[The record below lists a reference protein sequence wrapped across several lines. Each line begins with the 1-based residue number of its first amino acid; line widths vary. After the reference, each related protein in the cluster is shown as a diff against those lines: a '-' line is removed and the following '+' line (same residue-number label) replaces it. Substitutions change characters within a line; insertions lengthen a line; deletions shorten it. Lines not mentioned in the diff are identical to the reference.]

1 MTSETWSAIAGCASA
16 FAAIISLIITAK
28 GLKSQN
34 ESLKESKRRNIQD
47 LLASLA
53 QRANVSVKERVDGD
67 WSFAQFAN
75 VMLSIDTARDVV
87 ERIDGSSG
95 ISKEEAS
102 NYFKKL
108 LDHQIISS
116 IRAGHP
122 PDGAFKKYNSI
133 GEALVIVKL
142 WNPNAHF
149 LGFKDV
155 NFIIS

>member
-1 MTSETWSAIAGCASA
+1 MTPEKWSAIAGCASA
-16 FAAIISLIITAK
+16 FAAIISLVITTK

-53 QRANVSVKERVDGD
+53 QRANASVKERADAN

-75 VMLSIDTARDVV
+75 VMLSIDTAKTAV
-87 ERIDGSSG
+87 ERIDISAG

-102 NYFKKL
+102 DYFKNL

-116 IRAGHP
+116 FRAGQP
-122 PDGAFKKYNSI
+122 PDGAFKEYSSI
-133 GEALVIVKL
+133 DEALVIVKL

-149 LGFKDV
+149 LGFTDV

>member
-1 MTSETWSAIAGCASA
+1 MTPEQWSAIAGCASA
-16 FAAIISLIITAK
+16 VAALISLVITTK

-53 QRANVSVKERVDGD
+53 QRANASVKERVDAN
-67 WSFAQFAN
+67 WSFVQFAN
-75 VMLSIDTARDVV
+75 VMLSIDTAKSAV
-87 ERIDGSSG
+87 ERIDTGAG
-95 ISKEEAS
+95 ISIEEAS
-102 NYFKKL
+102 DYFKNL

-116 IRAGHP
+116 FRAGSP
-122 PDGAFKKYNSI
+122 PDGAFKEYTSI
-133 GEALVIVKL
+133 NEALEIVKL

-155 NFIIS
+155 NFVLS